1 MTFLEAPTLVQQRGS
16 IPPYLTSQCQQ
27 LGMPISG
34 NAAGHASTTDLSGLT
49 VGPFPQRNGWH
60 SKGIG
65 AMAGCVLAAVLGMA
79 SVVWYARGEQ
89 LSEEEVEEETRR
101 KVDEKKRR
109 GRFWGLGK
117 KRE

>member
-1 MTFLEAPTLVQQRGS
+1 
-16 IPPYLTSQCQQ
+16 
-27 LGMPISG
+27 
-34 NAAGHASTTDLSGLT
+34 
-49 VGPFPQRNGWH
+49 
-60 SKGIG
+60 
-65 AMAGCVLAAVLGMA
+65 MAGCVLAAVLGMA

-101 KVDEKKRR
+101 KVEEKKRR